1 MHNITS
7 NKGEINIRWK
17 YSLAIFGL
25 LLMLPMVGAITAPG
39 NDSSGGRHLF
49 IEVWDHQEGKIIN
62 GTAYKMMIDFPT
74 YSLENSTLRSTVPIE
89 IDPSE
94 LAILGQGSSLS
105 GDVGGGAA
113 SGISSIKKVPYLL
126 GNYSGLNISIMQI
139 KEDNVTFDLSG
150 RQMVLEPGESWNRES
165 SELQQIQD
173 SLIKVTTTLTIWNHG
188 LVNLEWP
195 NPGQDYQ
202 ASI

>member
-1 MHNITS
+1 
-7 NKGEINIRWK
+7 
-17 YSLAIFGL
+17 
-25 LLMLPMVGAITAPG
+25 
-39 NDSSGGRHLF
+39 
-49 IEVWDHQEGKIIN
+49 
-62 GTAYKMMIDFPT
+62 MMIDFPT

-105 GDVGGGAA
+105 GDMGGGAA
-113 SGISSIKKVPYLL
+113 SGISSIKKGPYLL

-139 KEDNVTFDLSG
+139 KEDNVTFDLSE
-150 RQMVLEPGESWNRES
+150 RQMGQMVPEPRESWNRES